1 MDGQDSPL
9 YDVSKFQAGEGEL
22 GPIHSAQHW
31 GESVYGHYSAL
42 DPWVIRRQ
50 GELLSDAGVDVIFFD
65 CTNGTLTWR
74 SAYLKLMETWNQ
86 LLQEGADMP
95 KVSFVLPFSMGSD
108 NVKSLENLY
117 EQLYEPGLYKDCLLY
132 TSRCV

>member
-1 MDGQDSPL
+1 M
-9 YDVSKFQAGEGEL
+9 
-22 GPIHSAQHW
+22 
-31 GESVYGHYSAL
+31 
-42 DPWVIRRQ
+42 
-50 GELLSDAGVDVIFFD
+50 IFFD

-117 EQLYEPGLYKDCLLY
+117 EQLYEPGLYKDCWYYLDGKPMVLNGVVS
-132 TSRCV
+132 TSSPLSR